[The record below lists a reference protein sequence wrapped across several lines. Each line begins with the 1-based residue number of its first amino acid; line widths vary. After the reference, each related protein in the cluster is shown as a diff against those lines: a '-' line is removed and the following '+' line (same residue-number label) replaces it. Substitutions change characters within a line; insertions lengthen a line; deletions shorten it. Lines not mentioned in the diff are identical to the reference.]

1 MNAPAPRLPYKVLFL
16 CTGNSARSILAEFLL
31 RRDAAGRFEAFS
43 AGARPRGRVNPIALE
58 TLRNKYGID
67 AGGARSK
74 SWEEYR
80 DVAFDFVITVCD
92 RARESCPIWPGRP
105 VVAHW
110 GEEDPDAAAGEDE
123 ARRIMRSV
131 AADLERRIRLFCA
144 LPFESLDRLRADHG
158 MDSIR

>member
-1 MNAPAPRLPYKVLFL
+1 MNATESRPPYRILFL

-31 RRDAAGRFEAFS
+31 RREAKGRFEAFS
-43 AGARPRGRVNPIALE
+43 AGARPRGHVNPIAIE
-58 TLRNKYGID
+58 VLRDKYGID
-67 AGGARSK
+67 ASGARSK

-80 DVAFDFVITVCD
+80 EVSFDFVITVCD

-123 ARRIMRSV
+123 ARRIMLSV
-131 AADLERRIRLFCA
+131 AADLERRIRLLCA
-144 LPFESLDRLRADHG
+144 LPFESLDRLRADGG
-158 MDSIR
+158 MASIP